1 MGKKR
6 YKGFKNRKS
15 YKKGKLRIKKQLRGF
30 LKDKKLSRR
39 ELKKIRT
46 NARKGGY
53 QGSAKR
59 LAKLI
64 KRSSKS
70 VKPKA
75 FKKGRIQGVAAKKNT
90 RRLKQIKKRAAATK
104 TTTPFYGPLKDPTK
118 PAPNTK
124 LPAFPKPTG
133 PNLISPPG
141 KTKEKPKVVPK
152 EETKTIV
159 DPPDPPPP
167 PPTEPPLLP
176 TPDTKPSQPV
186 VPEPPKLVAPPP
198 APEIDWASL
207 LKASQDTNRMLTKQ
221 LSQPRQRQPAPAPA
235 PTINVQMPEMP
246 EPEEALGRAKAT
258 STYLS
263 GGSAGGMRRRRS
275 NRSKLG
281 LSGLGTNQLSRNVSN
296 LLSIRGISI

>member
-1 MGKKR
+1 MAKKR

-15 YKKGKLRIKKQLRGF
+15 YKKGKLKVKKQLRRY

-46 NARKGGY
+46 QAKKGGY

-64 KRSSKS
+64 KRSSKKI
-70 VKPKA
+70 KPKA
-75 FKKGRIQGVAAKKNT
+75 FKKGRIEGVAAKKNT
-90 RRLKQIKKRAAATK
+90 RRLKKIKQSTNTASTRGPQ
-104 TTTPFYGPLKDPTK
+104 TPFYGPLKDPTK
-118 PAPNTK
+118 PAPNTN
-124 LPAFPKPTG
+124 LAPFPNAPGPNDLVPPSILTREEPAVEAPKP
-133 PNLISPPG
+133 PQIIS
-141 KTKEKPKVVPK
+141 
-152 EETKTIV
+152 
-159 DPPDPPPP
+159 
-167 PPTEPPLLP
+167 
-176 TPDTKPSQPV
+176 
-186 VPEPPKLVAPPP
+186 PEPPAPPRPTPTPTPTPAPELPKPVTPPP

-207 LKASQDTNRMLTKQ
+207 LKASQDTNNILTQQ
-221 LSQPRQRQPAPAPA
+221 LSETRQRQPAPAPA

-263 GGSAGGMRRRRS
+263 GGSAGGIRRRRS
-275 NRSKLG
+275 TRSKLG

-296 LLSIRGISI
+296 LLKIRGISV